1 MLIIQIIF
9 IKDEE
14 KNIEQ
19 KMKPQI
25 TFRKILLTGLFL
37 TYAAGIL
44 SAQNSIFKVIR
55 AGRLIDTENG
65 EVLLNQMI
73 LIKNDTIKEVG
84 TNIKIPEDATV
95 IDLSNAT
102 VLPGLIDCHTHITF
116 EIGDNYYDD
125 TFRKSIADFAVM
137 APTYARRTLEA
148 GFTSC
153 RDVGSNAFVDVAL
166 RNAINRGDLPG
177 PRLQVAG
184 LAISCTGGHGDLV
197 GFSPW
202 LGSKLPDEMLGIADG
217 VEGVRKEVR
226 YVIKYGADV
235 IKFLASGG
243 VMSEEESASAPQYTQ
258 EEMNAIVDEAKMWG
272 KKTCA
277 HAHGTEAIKMAI
289 KAGVASVE
297 HGTMID
303 DEGLRLLK
311 ERGTWLMSDIY
322 SDDYIMQEYAKK
334 GYPEKIMNKEKE
346 LIQAHFETFQ
356 KAVKAGVKMVFG
368 TDAAVFPHGLNAR
381 QFSYMVRWGMT
392 PMQAIQSATINA
404 ADLLGWKDRIGSIKP
419 GKLADIIATSENP
432 LDDIKTLED
441 VKFVMK
447 GGKVYKNKN

>member
-1 MLIIQIIF
+1 
-9 IKDEE
+9 
-14 KNIEQ
+14 
-19 KMKPQI
+19 MKLQI
-25 TFRKILLTGLFL
+25 TLKKILLTGMFL
-37 TYAAGIL
+37 TFAGGIL
-44 SAQNSIFKVIR
+44 SAQDGILKVIR

-65 EVLLNQMI
+65 KVLFNQVI

-84 TNIKIPEDATV
+84 TNIKIPENAAI

-116 EIGDNYYDD
+116 QIGDNYYDD
-125 TFRKSIADFAVM
+125 TFRKSFVDYAIM
-137 APTYARRTLEA
+137 APGYAKKTLEA
-148 GFTSC
+148 GFTAC
-153 RDVGSNAFVDVAL
+153 RDVGSSGFVDVAL
-166 RNAINRGDLPG
+166 RNAINNGDIPG
-177 PRLQVAG
+177 PRLQVAC
-184 LAISCTGGHGDLV
+184 LALSCTGGHGDLT

-202 LGSKLPDEMLGIADG
+202 IGSKLPDEMLGIADG

-235 IKFLASGG
+235 IKFMASGG
-243 VMSEEESASAPQYTQ
+243 VMDEGESASAPQYSQ
-258 EEMNAIVDEAKMWG
+258 EEMNAIVDEARLWG
-272 KKTCA
+272 KKVCA
-277 HAHGTEAIKMAI
+277 HAHGAEAIKMAI

-297 HGTMID
+297 HGTLID
-303 DEGLRLLK
+303 DEGIRLLK

-334 GYPEKIMNKEKE
+334 GYPEKIMNKEKQ

-356 KAVKAGVKMVFG
+356 KAVKAGANMVFG

-432 LDDIKTLED
+432 LENIKTLED

-447 GGKVYKNKN
+447 GGEVYKNKN